1 MSDPDR
7 PTLPGD
13 KPYSQEA
20 RNLILRIIV
29 VGFLA
34 VLFWQAII
42 AVETPSRPR
51 IDLGRAAPLDFESW
65 LVRSTLVRCAGRSSS
80 DNVQDRRNLAAAS
93 PSACPR

>member
-13 KPYSQEA
+13 KSDSQEA

-42 AVETPSRPR
+42 A
-51 IDLGRAAPLDFESW
+51 
-65 LVRSTLVRCAGRSSS
+65 AGR
-80 DNVQDRRNLAAAS
+80 
-93 PSACPR
+93 P